1 MKPSDKPAGG
11 THLFYLDEAGVLFS
25 EAKQELHLL
34 NATATLIW
42 SLLEEGHDARSA
54 SDALQQSHGL
64 EADHSDNLVAAAIGQ
79 WRDSQLLECSPV
91 EQTSGRS
98 TALDAPA
105 PAEGPAWHQPLIVE
119 ERHYRLLDS
128 SFCLR
133 FSSVAQMRMVHPVL
147 EHLQVHESSLDAT
160 VVDVAE
166 TIDGLIIYR
175 DREFFSEC
183 AGLAELAPNI
193 KSLVW
198 STAVNNHQ
206 FFLDIHAGVVGN
218 GSVCI
223 LLPGPPGSG
232 KSTLTALLAH
242 AGYEFFS
249 DEIALLSEGTFEVV
263 PVPLAICIKK
273 SGIAALADAF
283 PQLRQ
288 LPLHLRGDG
297 KHVAY
302 LQPPPETRPSDR
314 TSRPVAALVFP
325 RYEPLMAP
333 TLEPMAKT
341 VALKRLLEECVAVR
355 TPLDRDR
362 VAALVQWISR
372 MPCYSLVFGSG
383 SEAIGKIHS
392 ILSPRRRT

>member
-1 MKPSDKPAGG
+1 M
-11 THLFYLDEAGVLFS
+11 
-25 EAKQELHLL
+25 
-34 NATATLIW
+34 
-42 SLLEEGHDARSA
+42 
-54 SDALQQSHGL
+54 
-64 EADHSDNLVAAAIGQ
+64 
-79 WRDSQLLECSPV
+79 
-91 EQTSGRS
+91 S
-98 TALDAPA
+98 TRLR
-105 PAEGPAWHQPLIVE
+105 QPLIVE

-128 SFCLR
+128 SFRLR
-133 FSSVAQMRMVHPVL
+133 FSSIAQIQMVHPVL

-218 GSVCI
+218 GSMCI

-263 PVPLAICIKK
+263 PVPLAICVKE
-273 SGIAALADAF
+273 SGIAALADTF
-283 PQLRQ
+283 PQLRE

-297 KHVAY
+297 KRVAY
-302 LQPPPETRPSDR
+302 LSPPPEAEPAGQTTRPV
-314 TSRPVAALVFP
+314 TALLFP
-325 RYEPLMAP
+325 RFESRAP
-333 TLEPMAKT
+333 TRLEPIPKA
-341 VALKRLLEECVAVR
+341 VALKRLLEECVVVR
-355 TPLDRDR
+355 TPLNRDR
-362 VAALVQWISR
+362 VAALVMWISR

-383 SEAIGKIHS
+383 SEAVDEIHS
-392 ILSPRRRT
+392 ILRPKRRA